1 MYSIWTFYLQT
12 IYAFGYVLHISNKW
26 IELNVYKSISK
37 IEKIYSVD

>member
-1 MYSIWTFYLQT
+1 MIKISKNVFNMD
-12 IYAFGYVLHISNKW
+12 VLLTL